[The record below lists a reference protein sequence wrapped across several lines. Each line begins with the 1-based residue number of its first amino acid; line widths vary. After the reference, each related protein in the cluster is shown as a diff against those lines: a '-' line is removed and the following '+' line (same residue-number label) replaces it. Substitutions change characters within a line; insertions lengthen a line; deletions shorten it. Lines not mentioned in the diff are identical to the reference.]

1 MRRNNVLVI
10 LLIQDLD
17 EYKNLLKPRL
27 KTIVQAEDH
36 EWFIVF
42 VSKATTDSAVKL
54 SKRVYSRIEGD
65 FSSKKRERYLRPS
78 LLNWKFV
85 TATFFF
91 SGSMI

>member
-1 MRRNNVLVI
+1 MI
-10 LLIQDLD
+10 TLLLQDLD

-42 VSKATTDSAVKL
+42 LSKATTDSAVKL

-65 FSSKKRERYLRPS
+65 FSSKKRERYLRLS
-78 LLNWKFV
+78 LLNWKV
-85 TATFFF
+85 VSATLFF
-91 SGSMI
+91 SDSVV